1 MKLRLRRIALN
12 EKYTI
17 GKLYVSGKYE
27 CDTLEDTVRDIDKSG
42 KFDGGEKKI
51 HGQTAI
57 PYGTYEV
64 RMDIQ
69 SPRFSQK
76 SSYKKCKG
84 YLPRLMNVPSFDGVL
99 IHIGNYPA
107 DTEGCILVGKNTK
120 KGAVLQSTA
129 TFWPLYEK
137 LKAAADKG
145 DKIYI
150 DIV

>member
-42 KFDGGEKKI
+42 QFDGGEEKI
-51 HGQTAI
+51 YGQTAI

-64 RMDIQ
+64 RMDQ
-69 SPRFSQK
+69 LSQRFAEK
-76 SSYKKCKG
+76 KSYKKCKG
-84 YLPRLMNVPSFDGVL
+84 YVPRLMNVPSFQGVL

-120 KGAVLQSTA
+120 KGAVLQSTD
-129 TFWPLYEK
+129 TFWALYDK

-145 DKIYI
+145 DKII
-150 DIV
+150 LDIV

>member
-1 MKLRLRRIALN
+1 MKLKLRRIALN
-12 EKYTI
+12 ERYTI
-17 GKLYVSGKYE
+17 GRLYVGGKYE

-42 KFDGGEKKI
+42 KFDGEEKKI

-69 SPRFSQK
+69 SPKYSKVK
-76 SSYKKCKG
+76 SYNKCKG
-84 YLPRLMNVPSFDGVL
+84 YVPRLMNVPSFEGVL

-120 KGAVLQSTA
+120 KGAVLQSTV

-145 DKIYI
+145 DKITI
-150 DIV
+150 EIV